1 MIAIKLKIKHDNT
14 CSNKHFVEE
23 KLFISITVIEC
34 WEEISLLWLEN
45 FIFSPHSKIPNTAQV
60 PLY

>member
-1 MIAIKLKIKHDNT
+1 MIVIKLKIEHDNT

-23 KLFISITVIEC
+23 KPFISITVIEC

-45 FIFSPHSKIPNTAQV
+45 SIFLPHSKISNNVQV